1 MNGKNGDSVSKNI
14 LMDERIDRIK
24 SSEQEIKWIGIEA
37 IGLVGNKTLLEYIRE
52 KEGDEEEEDE
62 EILLCRQ

>member
-1 MNGKNGDSVSKNI
+1 
-14 LMDERIDRIK
+14 MDERIDRIK